1 MCRIWFILW
10 LLVLSVLPIAEL
22 KAQEA
27 PAFRNAITV
36 KAFGLSIHLKES
48 PYPEIFPNRLDDKGY
63 ATVNYGGI
71 VGYDRFVIGNDL
83 SVRAEQ
89 GFYADCA
96 ASMAGFTHIGFRGK
110 IFRKGRHEINGG
122 IGPTLV
128 YRHDWNRLEGYIDD
142 GYFRKRGDWQYKF
155 YWYGGEFE
163 YNYQL
168 SAQNDLSITLIPGI
182 PEVVSFGIGFR
193 RRY

>member
-1 MCRIWFILW
+1 M
-10 LLVLSVLPIAEL
+10 SVLPIAEL